1 MDGRCSGRGQGRVTG
16 DFPASHWLPVAP
28 ADLILSSHWLRPA
41 ATRPSSGGGWR
52 EERAGTADVAAVF
65 LDFGKIFVFEQK
77 IFPNIEPPPA
87 TLGGRRREMASRN
100 ISGRIN

>member
-1 MDGRCSGRGQGRVTG
+1 MDGRCLGRGQGRVTG

-77 IFPNIEPPPA
+77 IFPNIEPSPA
-87 TLGGRRREMASRN
+87 TLGDRRREMASRN